1 VTGGLEI
8 PGSHN
13 QSSLS
18 RLGDDQTF
26 VVSDF
31 NPDTCVSHLF
41 TFTIDAAGKPS
52 PPAPFS
58 AVPQLPGH
66 VDEMTSSA
74 DGKVMAFNRLD
85 CTSSLQMEVMH
96 LATGQVSRWD
106 NNFNGGADLPTL
118 NADGSV
124 LSFIFDTD
132 LNFTGE
138 MAAAFTIPTD
148 APAGG
153 LVARARQVPDLGGKS
168 GAAVL
173 SLTGD
178 QLWIETH
185 SDDPAQDPAALR
197 LITTSTG
204 APVRTV
210 TPIDPDHGLLLAI
223 DAAGQHMLLLGGN
236 PGPGHADV
244 TEVDLSS
251 GQALTWTIT
260 NPEMDGFLTSRA
272 W

>member
-1 VTGGLEI
+1 
-8 PGSHN
+8 
-13 QSSLS
+13 
-18 RLGDDQTF
+18 
-26 VVSDF
+26 
-31 NPDTCVSHLF
+31 
-41 TFTIDAAGKPS
+41 
-52 PPAPFS
+52 
-58 AVPQLPGH
+58 
-66 VDEMTSSA
+66 MTSSA

-210 TPIDPDHGLLLAI
+210 TPIDPTTGCSSPSTPPGSTCSFSAATPDPATPTLRRSTSAPARPSPGQSPTRRWMASSPRGPGNHPVSTAPAAPLLPPAPAHPG
-223 DAAGQHMLLLGGN
+223 DASLDAWL
-236 PGPGHADV
+236 PGPEHR
-244 TEVDLSS
+244 
-251 GQALTWTIT
+251 
-260 NPEMDGFLTSRA
+260 TST
-272 W
+272 